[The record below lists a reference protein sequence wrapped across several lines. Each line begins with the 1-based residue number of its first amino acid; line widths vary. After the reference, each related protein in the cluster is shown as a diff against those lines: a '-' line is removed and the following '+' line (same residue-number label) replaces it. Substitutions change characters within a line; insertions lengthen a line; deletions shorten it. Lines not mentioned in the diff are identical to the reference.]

1 MISRKKG
8 LAALAA
14 VLALGLLG
22 ASITYAAM
30 ASDSNI
36 KVKFHGNIGPKKR
49 PRHGVVPVTVQMG
62 GKISTKD
69 GTPPPRLSEIK
80 LEISKHGVIDSK
92 GLPLCSLGALKNA
105 STARAESVCGKAE
118 VGHGNVT
125 SRIKLPEQEE
135 FATNGKLLAFNGRYK
150 GKPAIFAHVNSKGR
164 LAITYVI
171 IFQIEKNAGSFGTA
185 LVAQVPS
192 IASGAGHISAFDL
205 SLSRRYAVGKTKKSY
220 VSAGCPLPPGV
231 PIAEV
236 KFARAS
242 YIFEDGSKFSET
254 LEQTCRARG

>member
-8 LAALAA
+8 LAALVA

-22 ASITYAAM
+22 AGI
-30 ASDSNI
+30 ASAGLLSNTI
-36 KVKFHGNIGPKKR
+36 VRFHGNIGPHKL
-49 PRHGVVPVTVQMG
+49 PRHGVAPVTVQMG

-69 GTPPPRLSEIK
+69 GSPPPRLAEIK
-80 LEISKHGVIDSK
+80 LEINKHGELDSK

-105 STARAESVCGKAE
+105 TTARAKSICGKAE

-135 FATNGKLLAFNGRYK
+135 FATNGQLLAFNGKYK

-171 IFQIEKNAGSFGTA
+171 IFQIEKAKGEFGTS
-185 LVAQVPS
+185 LVAKVPP

-205 SLSRRYAVGKTKKSY
+205 SLSRKYTVGKKKKSY
-220 VSAGCPLPPGV
+220 VSAGCALPAGIFIGPF
-231 PIAEV
+231 
-236 KFARAS
+236 KFARAT
-242 YIFEDGSKFSET
+242 YVFEDGTSSSET
-254 LEQTCRARG
+254 LEKTCKARG

>member
-8 LAALAA
+8 LAALVA
-14 VLALGLLG
+14 VLAFGLVGAAVADAGLL
-22 ASITYAAM
+22 
-30 ASDSNI
+30 SNTV
-36 KVKFHGNIGPKKR
+36 VKFHGNIGPKKR
-49 PRHGVVPVTVQMG
+49 PRKGVAPVTVQMG

-80 LEISKHGVIDSK
+80 LEISKFGVIDSK
-92 GLPLCSLGALKNA
+92 GLPTCPLGALKNA
-105 STARAESVCGKAE
+105 SSARAKSVCGKAE

-150 GKPAIFAHVNSKGR
+150 GKPAIFAHVNSTAH

-171 IFQIEKNAGSFGTA
+171 IFQIEKKGGTFGTA
-185 LVAQVPS
+185 LVAKVPP

-205 SLSRRYAVGKTKKSY
+205 SLSRKYTVGGKKKSY
-220 VSAGCPLPPGV
+220 VSAGCPLPKGIE
-231 PIAEV
+231 IANE
-236 KFARAS
+236 KFAKAS
-242 YIFEDGSKFSET
+242 YIFEDGTNFSEV
-254 LEQTCRARG
+254 LEETCRARG